1 MAATPLVLCEPT
13 VAKLARILRSA
24 PSSCP
29 LLRVHPQV
37 THVSCQVGADCPV
50 GAPPEVA
57 QGLPRGR
64 GSPAEVRCPHVPA
77 QRWAACPW
85 LGTRS
90 CAGGGRATL
99 SLTAGG

>member
-1 MAATPLVLCEPT
+1 
-13 VAKLARILRSA
+13 LRSV

-37 THVSCQVGADCPV
+37 VHVSCQVGADCPM

-57 QGLPRGR
+57 QGLPRGEGR
-64 GSPAEVRCPHVPA
+64 PAEARCPRVLA

-85 LGTRS
+85 LGTRPR
-90 CAGGGRATL
+90 AGGGRATL
-99 SLTAGG
+99 SLTTGG